1 MKKFTCTLLCLL
13 LVSIVGICVY
23 NIAPDVQDSVQSK
36 AENKRIEAIVNEN
49 TEEEQSFSH
58 AAFDELYAVNSDL
71 VAYLEF
77 DSGIVSLPV
86 VQGYNNDQ
94 YLRQS
99 FEKVYSSQGV
109 LFMDSEATLN
119 SQHFTIFGHNVY
131 YDDSAKF
138 SPVSK
143 LVSQDFYENNKTFTL
158 YTAQGKRDYL
168 ITNVFYFTQDD
179 FLDYNYT
186 QPGFHSAEEFKSWIS
201 FGNSRNLIHSEHSIG
216 FSDRF
221 VTLQTCKRWDDQTI
235 ILVLAKETGRSLY

>member
-49 TEEEQSFSH
+49 TEEDQSFSRT
-58 AAFDELYAVNSDL
+58 AFDELYAVNSDL

-86 VQGYNNDQ
+86 VQGFNNDQ

-99 FEKVYSSQGV
+99 FEKEYSSQGV

-143 LVSQDFYENNKTFTL
+143 LVSQDFYNENKTFSL
-158 YTAQGKRDYL
+158 YTSEDKRDYE
-168 ITNVFYFTQDD
+168 ITNVFYFTQED

-186 QPGFHSAEEFKSWIS
+186 QPAFRSKEEFRNWI
-201 FGNSRNLIHSEHSIG
+201 NYADSRNLIHSEQSIT
-216 FSDRF
+216 SNDRF
-221 VTLQTCKRWDDQTI
+221 VTLQTCKRWNEQTI
-235 ILVLAKETGRSLY
+235 ILVLAKEIGRSYY